1 MYILPLHCAT
11 VIPDDEAEAVDGTE
25 PASEVESDVGD
36 HDPPLIPL
44 TDAGLGSEAGR
55 EGSAHSGC
63 FRYFRSNNLSAKNVR
78 LKIH

>member
-44 TDAGLGSEAGR
+44 TDAGLGLALLFLLLAPRHPS
-55 EGSAHSGC
+55 
-63 FRYFRSNNLSAKNVR
+63 
-78 LKIH
+78 